1 MELKVDIVA
10 GIDTQLGDLPE
21 WKLGDLY
28 PSMDG
33 AEYAGDVEKSLDQA
47 IAFEKKYA
55 GKLIGLAKTDAS
67 ELGSALRQFE
77 AIEEVMSR
85 VMSYA
90 GLVYTG
96 ETTDPVKAKFYGD
109 AQEKITTASSHL
121 LFFSLELNRIE
132 DEVMSAAIEDCPA
145 LAHYRSWI
153 EDLRKDKPFQ
163 LEDRIEQLFHD
174 KSVSGRSAWNR
185 LFDETMASLRFT
197 IGDEELSVEPALN
210 LLQDRDRTKREIA
223 SREIGRVLTENMRV
237 FTLITN
243 TLAKDKEI
251 SDRWRGF
258 EDVADSRHLA
268 NRIERPV
275 VDALVG
281 AVEKSFPNISHRY
294 YKMKARWLGMEK
306 LKSWDRNAP
315 LPDGEEKLYSW
326 QEARA
331 IVLEAYQ
338 GFSPKMSEI
347 AGQFFTKGWIDAPVR
362 AGKSPGAFSHPTVP
376 SVHPYVMLNYLGKPR
391 DVMTLAHELGHGV
404 HQVLAAEQGALMAQ
418 TPLTLAETA
427 SVFGEMLT
435 FRSLLARAQTPQERK
450 IMLARKVEDM
460 INTVVRQVAFY
471 LFERDVHE
479 ARRKGEL
486 TSEQIGE
493 IWINVQR
500 QSLGPVFEFD
510 EGYRSF
516 WSYIPHFIHSPFYVY
531 AYAFGDCLVN
541 SLYAVYQS
549 ADNDFQ
555 DRYFELLKAGGTKHH
570 SELLKPFGL
579 DANDPEFW
587 YKGLSVIS
595 GMIDE
600 LETLG

>member
-237 FTLITN
+237 YT
-243 TLAKDKEI
+243 D
-251 SDRWRGF
+251 
-258 EDVADSRHLA
+258 
-268 NRIERPV
+268 
-275 VDALVG
+275 
-281 AVEKSFPNISHRY
+281 
-294 YKMKARWLGMEK
+294 
-306 LKSWDRNAP
+306 
-315 LPDGEEKLYSW
+315 
-326 QEARA
+326 
-331 IVLEAYQ
+331 YQ
-338 GFSPKMSEI
+338 Y
-347 AGQFFTKGWIDAPVR
+347 AC
-362 AGKSPGAFSHPTVP
+362 
-376 SVHPYVMLNYLGKPR
+376 
-391 DVMTLAHELGHGV
+391 
-404 HQVLAAEQGALMAQ
+404 
-418 TPLTLAETA
+418 
-427 SVFGEMLT
+427 
-435 FRSLLARAQTPQERK
+435 
-450 IMLARKVEDM
+450 
-460 INTVVRQVAFY
+460 
-471 LFERDVHE
+471 
-479 ARRKGEL
+479 
-486 TSEQIGE
+486 
-493 IWINVQR
+493 QR
-500 QSLGPVFEFD
+500 Q
-510 EGYRSF
+510 
-516 WSYIPHFIHSPFYVY
+516 
-531 AYAFGDCLVN
+531 GD
-541 SLYAVYQS
+541 
-549 ADNDFQ
+549 F
-555 DRYFELLKAGGTKHH
+555 
-570 SELLKPFGL
+570 
-579 DANDPEFW
+579 
-587 YKGLSVIS
+587 
-595 GMIDE
+595 
-600 LETLG
+600 